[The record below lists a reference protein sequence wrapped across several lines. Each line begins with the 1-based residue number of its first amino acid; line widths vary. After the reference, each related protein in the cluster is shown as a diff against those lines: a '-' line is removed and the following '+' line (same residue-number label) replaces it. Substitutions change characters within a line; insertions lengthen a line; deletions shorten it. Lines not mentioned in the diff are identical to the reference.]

1 MRKLLP
7 AILLC
12 ALATVA
18 IAQTTAPSPSHAPR
32 PASRHATAPSA
43 SARPT
48 PDIIKAAGAATHDQ
62 VEQAPARQQAAT
74 DGEDHSHSGKAMLL
88 AALAVM
94 AGIALRRF
102 SRQK

>member
-18 IAQTTAPSPSHAPR
+18 IAQTTAPSPSPAPR
-32 PASRHATAPSA
+32 PASKHATAPGA

-48 PDIIKAAGAATHDQ
+48 PEIIKTAGAATHDRADGP
-62 VEQAPARQQAAT
+62 QAPAPRAADT
-74 DGEDHSHSGKAMLL
+74 EGDDTSRGGMLL

-102 SRQK
+102 SRHQ